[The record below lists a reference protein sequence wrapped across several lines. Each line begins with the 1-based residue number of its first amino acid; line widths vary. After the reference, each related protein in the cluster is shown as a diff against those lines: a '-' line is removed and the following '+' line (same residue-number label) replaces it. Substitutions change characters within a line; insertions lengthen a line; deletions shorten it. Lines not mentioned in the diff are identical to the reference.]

1 MKKIQWNQALILTTA
16 FSYATAMVYSFFS
29 PTPILVNTPNEGIIF
44 GIMGIILVGC
54 LFFEVVRYFS
64 MALYGMLAPLSF
76 LGVQKWN
83 NYHGTTSL
91 GPWMALW
98 DLALA
103 IAILTMEDT

>member
-1 MKKIQWNQALILTTA
+1 MFSYVTALVFLLFGYSALDGIPTTA
-16 FSYATAMVYSFFS
+16 QAFMFGVMA
-29 PTPILVNTPNEGIIF
+29 ILLFEININPSLTKTRYVAAII
-44 GIMGIILVGC
+44 
-54 LFFEVVRYFS
+54 
-64 MALYGMLAPLSF
+64 YGVMAPLSF

-103 IAILTMEDT
+103 IAILTLEDT